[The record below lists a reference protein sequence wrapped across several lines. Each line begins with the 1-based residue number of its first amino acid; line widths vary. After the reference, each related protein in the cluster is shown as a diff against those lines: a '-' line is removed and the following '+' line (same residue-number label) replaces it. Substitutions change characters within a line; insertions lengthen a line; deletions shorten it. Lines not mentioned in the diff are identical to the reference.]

1 VTHEVATPL
10 VTRQGSQY
18 YLNIDWFLSSATGHH
33 SYSVVLTEPMM
44 RQPAISIVLVGYRD
58 EGSLISKAR
67 EALRSSYS
75 NLSVVAVVNGARGPL
90 AAEAHDNRLEI
101 HSTHSNLG
109 FAGGCNKGIN
119 IALSRGADFVFLLN
133 NDASVKGECISGMVK
148 RMLDEPKI
156 GVLCPVIVAEGSHLV
171 ESAGDRANNW
181 IGLTLHN
188 ASGRRIAE
196 VWGSHPRVDFAP
208 GVALM
213 VRSDALRT
221 VGLLDARYFM
231 YIEDVDLSIRMKRA
245 GYQVSCATDAWVSH
259 ASSSTSGKYPGLK
272 QYYMMRNRLL
282 LYWLLRMRARL
293 VAVAFTTPWVLLL
306 RIIRLLPRL
315 KAGELRGLFLGVI
328 DGFKLSYGPSRRREY
343 SPP

>member
-1 VTHEVATPL
+1 VAYSDEDKL
-10 VTRQGSQY
+10 ILRAEELFRSQ
-18 YLNIDWFLSSATGHH
+18 
-33 SYSVVLTEPMM
+33 
-44 RQPAISIVLVGYRD
+44 
-58 EGSLISKAR
+58 
-67 EALRSSYS
+67 YS
-75 NLSVVAVVNGARGPL
+75 NLFIVGVVNGQRGK
-90 AAEAHDNRLEI
+90 ASVETQHEKLELR
-101 HSTHSNLG
+101 HAHSNLG
-109 FAGGCNKGIN
+109 FAGGCNKGIMV
-119 IALSRGADFVFLLN
+119 ALSRGADFVLLLN
-133 NDASVKGECISGMVK
+133 DDASVSGECISGMVK

-259 ASSSTSGKYPGLK
+259 ASSSTSGKYPGL
-272 QYYMMRNRLL
+272 
-282 LYWLLRMRARL
+282 ASSC
-293 VAVAFTTPWVLLL
+293 
-306 RIIRLLPRL
+306 
-315 KAGELRGLFLGVI
+315 
-328 DGFKLSYGPSRRREY
+328 FKLLFICEIILIITGVEALRTGQAA
-343 SPP
+343 